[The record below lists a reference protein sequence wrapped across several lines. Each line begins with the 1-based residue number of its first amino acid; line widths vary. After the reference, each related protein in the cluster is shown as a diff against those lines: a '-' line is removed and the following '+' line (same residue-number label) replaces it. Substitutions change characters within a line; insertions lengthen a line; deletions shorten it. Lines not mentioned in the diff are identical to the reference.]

1 MAPNQVIRTETVAPP
16 KYVLTESMMNDDSD
30 RFLEEVILSKKPQ
43 YEKQVKNEFL
53 PKTTPALQTIHEGEM
68 SL

>member
-1 MAPNQVIRTETVAPP
+1 
-16 KYVLTESMMNDDSD
+16 MMNDDSD

-43 YEKQVKNEFL
+43 YEKQAKNEFL

>member
-1 MAPNQVIRTETVAPP
+1 MQAECIAPP
-16 KYVLTESMMNDDSD
+16 KYIFTESMMNDDSD

-43 YEKQVKNEFL
+43 YEKKAKNEFL